1 MVLAGAVVVAQLA
14 ERSLP
19 IPEIRGSN
27 PNITSDKFVF
37 EQNYLSIA
45 TQKRQ
50 IQRKI
55 GREWPVFIKKYY
67 DSLN

>member
-1 MVLAGAVVVAQLA
+1 MVVAQLA
-14 ERSLP
+14 ERSLT
-19 IPEIRGSN
+19 IPEIRDSN
-27 PNITSDKFVF
+27 HNMINLINDKFVF
-37 EQNYLSIA
+37 EHTYLSIA

-55 GREWPVFIKKYY
+55 GQEWPVFIKKYY